1 MTHDGSFNESNEC
14 LQQFR
19 LVRAIQ
25 RGFLYQMNR
34 SRIAIALIGEITFMD
49 TKVLILQAAS
59 TNLDLDVC
67 Q

>member
-1 MTHDGSFNESNEC
+1 MTHDGSFNELNGC

-25 RGFLYQMNR
+25 RGFLRQMNR

-49 TKVLILQAAS
+49 TKVLILQTTS
-59 TNLDLDVC
+59 TNLDFDVC
-67 Q
+67 